1 MYICLNDLSELYEA
15 VERSPLNEDEY
26 WLILIADR
34 HTDQLNEIVAHLS
47 DNSVRFC
54 GALFPG
60 LVVDKRTFYQG
71 AILRKITCKS
81 PPVILPMPASP
92 EAVVKNL
99 PLHTELDKEG
109 ETCLTFIDCLSE
121 DIDVLLTSLYDRF
134 SNYCSYFGAGA
145 GRHDLADCHC
155 VFDASGLYSKA
166 ALVAIVNQPSQC
178 HARHGWS
185 RHAGPIVAS
194 RTTNNILHELDWEV
208 AETAYR
214 NTLPE
219 NLKNTPPE
227 LFYRDVTPRYP
238 FAVEYP
244 GSEDVVRD
252 PISICANGDVAF
264 LSDIPQGAL
273 MYLVE
278 GTPDSLINAAKEA
291 VELSIQENTE
301 SLLVCDCLS
310 RTIALDSKFPAE
322 LRAVYDQ
329 VNSVKDGITVEGVIA
344 LGEIASN
351 GDQQVNFFN
360 KTFGICC
367 FNE

>member
-1 MYICLNDLSELYEA
+1 MYICLNDLSELYKT
-15 VERSPLNEDEY
+15 VESSPLNEDEY
-26 WLILIADR
+26 WLILLADR
-34 HTDQLNEIVAHLS
+34 HTDQLDEIVSHLS
-47 DNSVRFC
+47 DNSIRFC

-71 AILRKITCKS
+71 AIVRKIKCKV
-81 PPVILPMPASP
+81 PPVILSMPTSP
-92 EAVVKNL
+92 EEVVKKL
-99 PLHTELDKEG
+99 PSHTELDNKG

-121 DIDVLLTSLYDRF
+121 DIDVLLTSLYDIY
-134 SNYCSYFGAGA
+134 SNHCSYFGAGA

-155 VFDASGLYSKA
+155 VFDASGLYSKS
-166 ALVAIVNQPSQC
+166 ALIAIINQPSQC

-185 RHAGPIVAS
+185 RHTGPIVAS

-291 VELSIQENTE
+291 VELSISENTE

-322 LRAVYDQ
+322 LRAVYDE
-329 VNSVKDGITVEGVIA
+329 VKSVKSDITVEGVIA

-351 GDQQVNFFN
+351 GDLHVNFFN

>member
-15 VERSPLNEDEY
+15 VESSPLVDNEY
-26 WLILIADR
+26 WLILLADR
-34 HTDQLNEIVAHLS
+34 HTDQLEEITSHLS
-47 DNSVRFC
+47 QNSIRFC
-54 GALFPG
+54 GAVFPG

-71 AILRKITCKS
+71 AILRKIRCNTA
-81 PPVILPMPASP
+81 PVIVSMPASP
-92 EAVVKNL
+92 ENAVKNL
-99 PLHTELDKEG
+99 PLHTDLNKEG

-121 DIDVLLTSLYDRF
+121 DIDVLLNSLYDRF
-134 SNYCSYFGAGA
+134 SNHCSYFGAGA
-145 GRHDLADCHC
+145 GCHDLADCYS
-155 VFDASGLYSKA
+155 VFDNSGLYSKA
-166 ALVAIVNQPSQC
+166 ALIAVISQPSQC

-214 NTLPE
+214 NTLPA

-252 PISICANGDVAF
+252 PISICANGDVVF

-291 VELSIQENTE
+291 VELSVKENTE
-301 SLLVCDCLS
+301 SLLVCDCMS
-310 RTIALDSKFPAE
+310 RTIALDSKFPSE
-322 LRAVYDQ
+322 LRAIYDE
-329 VNSVKDGITVEGVIA
+329 VNSVKSGLTVEGVIA